1 VTDTNY
7 INRIE
12 SEISDIKTM
21 LNDYGVR
28 NTNRKDK
35 FTELLNDDELADENI
50 ASNYGSQQDFIRQQ
64 KKEIVELKDKL
75 EKEKHQYQSDKGQLE
90 EIRLSDP
97 ALYRKKSEILA
108 KVKEGLDRRIAQLN
122 QRMSKVKE
130 LEVKFW
136 LC

>member
-28 NTNRKDK
+28 NANRKDK

-64 KKEIVELKDKL
+64 KKEIVELKDRL

-97 ALYRKKSEILA
+97 ALYRKKSEILS
-108 KVKEGLDRRIAQLN
+108 KVKEGLDRRITQLN

-130 LEVKFW
+130 LEVKF
-136 LC
+136 

>member
-1 VTDTNY
+1 MTDTNY

-28 NTNRKDK
+28 NGNRKDK
-35 FTELLNDDELADENI
+35 FTELLNDDDLADENI

-64 KKEIVELKDKL
+64 KKEIVELKDRL

-97 ALYRKKSEILA
+97 ALYRKKSEILS